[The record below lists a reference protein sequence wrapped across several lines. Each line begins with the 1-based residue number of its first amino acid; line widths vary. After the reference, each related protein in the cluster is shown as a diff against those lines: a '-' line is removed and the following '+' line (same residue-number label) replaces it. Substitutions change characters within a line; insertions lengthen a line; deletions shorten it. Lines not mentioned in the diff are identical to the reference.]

1 MLNSLPLLLRLQK
14 SHTTW
19 HLDILM
25 DIVKH
30 LQKHRS
36 FQESQSN
43 FQDWILNTEISFLQ
57 YGSLHLEHLFSHAVA
72 QKSNSYARMVAN
84 FLIGIFFL
92 IVSAMICK
100 WFFGWGGVLF
110 MWTLQSVR
118 QRPGCTGRFEL
129 SCVISSS
136 PDQTELYPALFC
148 VYQNSYTRLSNTG
161 RVWFDDCNDQT
172 ECVTPS
178 GPIMFC
184 ILLPY
189 SSYLLFYISIPPFLS
204 FQVLHFLS
212 LLCFLPVWLP
222 ALMCCTCV

>member
-30 LQKHRS
+30 LQKHRT

-43 FQDWILNTEISFLQ
+43 FQDWILNTEICFLQ

-84 FLIGIFFL
+84 FLIGIFSL
-92 IVSAMICK
+92 IFSAMICK
-100 WFFGWGGVLF
+100 WFFGLGGGGLF

-118 QRPGCTGRFEL
+118 DQDVL
-129 SCVISSS
+129 DDSSS
-136 PDQTELYPALFC
+136 HASLAPLLIKRSSAQPFFVCIKT
-148 VYQNSYTRLSNTG
+148 
-161 RVWFDDCNDQT
+161 
-172 ECVTPS
+172 VTPV
-178 GPIMFC
+178 
-184 ILLPY
+184 
-189 SSYLLFYISIPPFLS
+189 YLTRVGFGLTTVMTKLNAWPHQDP
-204 FQVLHFLS
+204 
-212 LLCFLPVWLP
+212 
-222 ALMCCTCV
+222 

>member
-57 YGSLHLEHLFSHAVA
+57 YGSLHLEQLFSHAVA

-100 WFFGWGGVLF
+100 WFFGWGGGFSCGHCSRSDRDQDVLDD
-110 MWTLQSVR
+110 
-118 QRPGCTGRFEL
+118 
-129 SCVISSS
+129 SSS
-136 PDQTELYPALFC
+136 HASLAPLLIKQSSTQPFFVC
-148 VYQNSYTRLSNTG
+148 IKT
-161 RVWFDDCNDQT
+161 
-172 ECVTPS
+172 VTPV
-178 GPIMFC
+178 
-184 ILLPY
+184 
-189 SSYLLFYISIPPFLS
+189 YLTRVGFGLTTVMTKLN
-204 FQVLHFLS
+204 
-212 LLCFLPVWLP
+212 VWP
-222 ALMCCTCV
+222 HQDP